1 MSALQVVTVFLR
13 LLLQS
18 RATLAAENLA
28 LRQQVA
34 VLQRSVK
41 RPTLHRRDR
50 NFWVWLSRIWRG
62 WRSTLIVVQPE
73 TVIRWHRQGF
83 RLYWRWKSRSR
94 CGRPKLDAEIRALIR
109 RMSRDNP
116 TWGRRRIRSELHLL
130 GYEVAEL
137 TVAKYMVRGRK
148 PPSQGWRVFLENHS
162 REIAAIDFFTVVTLN
177 FRILICFV
185 VLRHHQRTVVHFNV
199 TSHPTGRWT
208 AQQIVE
214 AFPYETAPRYLLR
227 DRDGIYSPYFADRV
241 RGMDIE
247 EVLIAPRSPWQ
258 SPYVERMIGSIRR
271 ECLDHVLVINEGHLL
286 RVLREYFA
294 YYHDSRPHQ
303 SLEGNAPRPREIEP
317 PSQGRIVAEPQ
328 VGGLHHRYRRAA

>member
-1 MSALQVVTVFLR
+1 MGALQLVTALLR
-13 LLLQS
+13 QLLKT
-18 RATLAAENLA
+18 RAALAAENLA
-28 LRQQVA
+28 PRHQIVI
-34 VLQRSVK
+34 LQRSVK
-41 RPTLHRRDR
+41 RPRLHRRDR
-50 NFWVWLSRIWRG
+50 IFWVWLSRLWRG
-62 WRSTLIVVQPE
+62 WRSSLLVVQPE

-109 RMSRDNP
+109 RMSRENP
-116 TWGRRRIRSELHLL
+116 TWGRRRIRSELQLL
-130 GYEVAEL
+130 GYEIAEL
-137 TVAKYMVRGRK
+137 AVAKYMVRGRK

-199 TSHPTGRWT
+199 TTHPTGRWT

-241 RGMDIE
+241 RCMDIE

-258 SPYVERMIGSIRR
+258 NGYASHCTSSVRFGRTSGGRRLSESLVPCCLTGAFSPGF
-271 ECLDHVLVINEGHLL
+271 G
-286 RVLREYFA
+286 
-294 YYHDSRPHQ
+294 
-303 SLEGNAPRPREIEP
+303 
-317 PSQGRIVAEPQ
+317 
-328 VGGLHHRYRRAA
+328 